1 MDRVVDLAERGVFPD
16 AIVRLA
22 IRALVRTRLREER
35 AKDRR
40 SVAGAEHDLVAALRK
55 SPVALVPDLANRQH
69 YEVPAAFFENV
80 LGRRLKYSGS
90 LFAPG
95 VRDLD
100 AAEEAMLALT
110 AERACLDAGQE
121 ILDLGCGWG
130 SLTLWMAE
138 RFPTSRITAVSNS
151 ASQRAFIEEKA
162 KRAGIGNVRVLTADI
177 NDFEPDASFDR
188 VVTVEMLEHVRNHE
202 LLFFRIASW
211 LRPRGRLFVHV
222 FAHRH
227 HGYPFEDAGRGDW
240 MARNFFTGGLM
251 PSEALLLH
259 FQRDL
264 VLEER
269 WRVSGLHYEK
279 TANAWLARLDA
290 HREAAKTALASVYG
304 KKDAAR
310 WLGRWRL
317 FFMACAEMFGF
328 HAGDEWGIA
337 HYRFVRR

>member
-1 MDRVVDLAERGVFPD
+1 
-16 AIVRLA
+16 
-22 IRALVRTRLREER
+22 
-35 AKDRR
+35 
-40 SVAGAEHDLVAALRK
+40 
-55 SPVALVPDLANRQH
+55 
-69 YEVPAAFFENV
+69 
-80 LGRRLKYSGS
+80 
-90 LFAPG
+90 
-95 VRDLD
+95 
-100 AAEEAMLALT
+100 
-110 AERACLDAGQE
+110 
-121 ILDLGCGWG
+121 
-130 SLTLWMAE
+130 
-138 RFPTSRITAVSNS
+138 
-151 ASQRAFIEEKA
+151 
-162 KRAGIGNVRVLTADI
+162 
-177 NDFEPDASFDR
+177 
-188 VVTVEMLEHVRNHE
+188 
-202 LLFFRIASW
+202 
-211 LRPRGRLFVHV
+211 
-222 FAHRH
+222 
-227 HGYPFEDAGRGDW
+227 